1 MAKYAYYDPE
11 SLIVLDWMNTDFY
24 NYPVRGNLIE
34 LTDQQWQE
42 YANTAKKVWVDSEKM
57 SFITTPPPG
66 GFYKLVNGE
75 WIFDENQMLM
85 VLAGMKAD
93 KIRKIKIQRDE
104 VTSDYISIDSNH
116 FHSDANSR
124 IQQLS
129 LTKMGQAKK
138 VPKGLMWQTKN
149 NGRIVLTNEIAAQF
163 ESATMDHDMRL
174 FANAQSHITAVE
186 ALDDI
191 QAVLDYDHSTGWQ
204 P

>member
-11 SLIVLDWMNTDFY
+11 SFVVLDWMDTDLY
-24 NYPVRGNLIE
+24 NYPVRDGLIE
-34 LTDQQWQE
+34 LTDQQWKK
-42 YANTAKKVWVDSEKM
+42 YADNTKQVWVNSKTM

-66 GFYKLVNGE
+66 DFYSLVKGE

-93 KIRKIKIQRDE
+93 KIRKIKTQRDE
-104 VTSDYISIDSNH
+104 VTSDYISIDGNH

-149 NGRIVLTNEIAAQF
+149 NGLITLTNEIAAQF
-163 ESATMDHDMRL
+163 ESVTMDHDMRL
-174 FANAQSHITAVE
+174 FANAQSHIEAVE
-186 ALDDI
+186 VLDGI
-191 QAVLDYDHSTGWQ
+191 QAVRDYDHSTGWQ